1 MEPLRNRMPLQYI
14 PRTRALYSDYAPYRW
29 VVNRDTPPWTPLR
42 KPLAKSK
49 VALMSSGG
57 VLYRDQ
63 PRFHREDVSYRL
75 IPKQATQAELDIWHF
90 GYRTADAQADHN
102 CVFPLARMRE
112 LETDG
117 TIGEL
122 ADPAYSF
129 MGGIYSARKVRE
141 ELAPRIADELKQAH
155 VDAFYLVPA

>member
-1 MEPLRNRMPLQYI
+1 MPVEYI
-14 PRTRALYSDYAPYRW
+14 PRTRELYKEYAPYRW
-29 VVNRDTPPWTPLR
+29 VVNTDPPPWTPLA
-42 KPLAKSK
+42 KPIARCK

-57 VLYRDQ
+57 ILYRDQ
-63 PRFHREDVSYRL
+63 PRFHREDATYRL
-75 IPKQATQAELDIWHF
+75 IPKDVVQAELDIWHF
-90 GYRTADAQADHN
+90 GYRTADAKADHN

-112 LETDG
+112 LEADG

-141 ELAPRIADELKQAH
+141 ELAPRIADELKKARI
-155 VDAFYLVPA
+155 DAFYLVPA

>member
-1 MEPLRNRMPLQYI
+1 MPVDYI
-14 PRTRALYSDYAPYRW
+14 PRTRELYKSYAPYKW
-29 VVNRDTPPWTPLR
+29 VVNSDTPQWTPLTR
-42 KPLAKSK
+42 PIARCK

-63 PRFHREDVSYRL
+63 PRFHREDASYRL
-75 IPKQATQAELDIWHF
+75 IPKDATQDDLDIWHF

-112 LETDG
+112 LEADG

-122 ADPAYSF
+122 ADSAYSF

-141 ELAPRIADELKQAH
+141 ELAPLIADELKKARI
-155 VDAFYLVPA
+155 DAFYLVPA

>member
-1 MEPLRNRMPLQYI
+1 MPVEYI
-14 PRTRALYSDYAPYRW
+14 PRTRELYKQYIPYKW
-29 VVNRDTPPWTPLR
+29 VVNPDTPPWMPLS
-42 KPLAKSK
+42 KPIARCRI
-49 VALMSSGG
+49 ALMSSGG

-63 PRFHREDVSYRL
+63 PRFHREDATYRE
-75 IPKQATQAELDIWHF
+75 IPKSAMQADLDIWHF
-90 GYRTADAQADHN
+90 GYRTQDAQSDHN

-112 LETDG
+112 LEADG

-129 MGGIYSARKVRE
+129 MGGIYSSRKVRE
-141 ELAPRIADELKQAH
+141 ELAPRIADELKKAR

>member
-1 MEPLRNRMPLQYI
+1 MLVEYI
-14 PRTRALYSDYAPYRW
+14 PRTRELYNSYTPYRW
-29 VVNRDTPPWTPLR
+29 VVNSDTPPWIPLV
-42 KPLAKSK
+42 KPLADCK

-57 VLYRDQ
+57 ILYRDQ
-63 PRFHREDVSYRL
+63 PRFHREDASYRL
-75 IPKQATQAELDIWHF
+75 IPKNATQADLDIWHF
-90 GYRTADAQADHN
+90 GYRTADAESDHN

-112 LETDG
+112 LESDG

-141 ELAPRIADELKQAH
+141 ELAPQIADELKKARI
-155 VDAFYLVPA
+155 DAFYQVPA